1 MSLQQELSSWF
12 APKPPANDDK
22 NAINNEKDEDDIPP
36 VPKIGD
42 NPPSVPKL
50 SFQPEPNRND
60 GGPPRPTILAFLRH
74 CGCPFAEKTF
84 LNLRETAR
92 NHRGPTD
99 RQDAAIDFIAISH
112 SSATATETWLQ
123 SLPQA
128 GSEPGNLRVIVDE
141 DLEIYRAWGLGV
153 AGYSHVLSPRA
164 LGEVWRLGSEEGIW
178 NRPTESGSR
187 WQVSGFFAVGGDEE
201 GEGKENGGNGGMV
214 VKWGRGAERA
224 DDVPDFEEAV
234 RALGR

>member
-1 MSLQQELSSWF
+1 MSLQQEFSSWF
-12 APKPPANDDK
+12 APKPPTHDDK
-22 NAINNEKDEDDIPP
+22 NKTNNEKVEEDIPP
-36 VPKIGD
+36 VPKIGEQ
-42 NPPSVPKL
+42 PPSVPKL
-50 SFQPEPNRND
+50 SFQPQPSRND
-60 GGPPRPTILAFLRH
+60 SGPPKPTIIAFLRH

-92 NHRGPTD
+92 NRRSP
-99 RQDAAIDFIAISH
+99 QDQQDGTIDFIAISH
-112 SSATATETWLQ
+112 SSAPATETWLQ

-141 DLEIYRAWGLGV
+141 ELEIYRAWGLGV
-153 AGYSHVLSPRA
+153 AGYTHVLSPRA

-187 WQVSGFFAVGGDEE
+187 WQVSGFFAVGGS
-201 GEGKENGGNGGMV
+201 NGDGGMV
-214 VKWGRGAERA
+214 VKWGRAAERA
-224 DDVPDFEEAV
+224 DDVPDFQEAV

>member
-12 APKPPANDDK
+12 APKPPAVDK
-22 NAINNEKDEDDIPP
+22 ANNKNEKEDDDIPP
-36 VPKIGD
+36 VPQIGD
-42 NPPSVPKL
+42 KPPSVPKL
-50 SFQPEPNRND
+50 SFQENRK
-60 GGPPRPTILAFLRH
+60 PTILAFLRH

-92 NHRGPTD
+92 EHRGSGGGGSGD
-99 RQDAAIDFIAISH
+99 SIDFIAISH
-112 SSATATETWLQ
+112 SSAAATETWLQ

-128 GSEPGNLRVIVDE
+128 GSEPRNLRVVVDE
-141 DLEIYRAWGLGV
+141 DREIYRAWGLGV
-153 AGYSHVLSPRA
+153 AGYAHVLSPSA

-187 WQVSGFFAVGGDEE
+187 WQVSGFFAVGVDGKGGGD
-201 GEGKENGGNGGMV
+201 GEGDGMV
-214 VKWGRGAERA
+214 VKWGRAAERA
-224 DDVPDFEEAV
+224 DDVPDFEEGV

>member
-12 APKPPANDDK
+12 APKPPAVDK
-22 NAINNEKDEDDIPP
+22 NNNKNEKDEDDIPP
-36 VPKIGD
+36 VPQIGD
-42 NPPSVPKL
+42 KPPSVPKL
-50 SFQPEPNRND
+50 PFPQNPD
-60 GGPPRPTILAFLRH
+60 GPKPTILAFLRH

-92 NHRGPTD
+92 EHRGSGGGGSGD
-99 RQDAAIDFIAISH
+99 SIDFIAISH

-128 GSEPGNLRVIVDE
+128 GSEPRNLRVVVDE

-153 AGYSHVLSPRA
+153 AGYAHVLSPSA

-178 NRPTESGSR
+178 NRPTE
-187 WQVSGFFAVGGDEE
+187 
-201 GEGKENGGNGGMV
+201 
-214 VKWGRGAERA
+214 
-224 DDVPDFEEAV
+224 
-234 RALGR
+234 

>member
-12 APKPPANDDK
+12 APKPPTKDDDRK
-22 NAINNEKDEDDIPP
+22 SNNEIDEDDIPP

-50 SFQPEPNRND
+50 SFQPNRND
-60 GGPPRPTILAFLRH
+60 SGPPRPTILAFLRH

-92 NHRGPTD
+92 NHRGPAQD
-99 RQDAAIDFIAISH
+99 DQDASIDFIAISH
-112 SSATATETWLQ
+112 SSAAATETWLQ

-141 DLEIYRAWGLGV
+141 ELEVYRAWGLGV
-153 AGYSHVLSPRA
+153 AGYGHVLSPRA

-187 WQVSGFFAVGGDEE
+187 WQVSGFFAVGGLEGKGE
-201 GEGKENGGNGGMV
+201 GEAGMV
-214 VKWGRGAERA
+214 VKWGRAAERA
-224 DDVPDFEEAV
+224 DDVPDFEEGV

>member
-12 APKPPANDDK
+12 APKPPAVEKDNNNK
-22 NAINNEKDEDDIPP
+22 NEKTDEDDIPP
-36 VPKIGD
+36 VPQIGEK
-42 NPPSVPKL
+42 PPSVPKL
-50 SFQPEPNRND
+50 PFPQSPD
-60 GGPPRPTILAFLRH
+60 GPRPTILAFLRH

-92 NHRGPTD
+92 EHRSSGGGGGGP
-99 RQDAAIDFIAISH
+99 QDSIDFIAISH
-112 SSATATETWLQ
+112 SSPTATETWLR

-128 GSEPGNLRVIVDE
+128 GSEPRNLRVVVDE

-153 AGYSHVLSPRA
+153 AGYAHVLSPSA

-187 WQVSGFFAVGGDEE
+187 WQVSGFFAIGVD
-201 GEGKENGGNGGMV
+201 GNGDGDGDGSGMV
-214 VKWGRGAERA
+214 VKWGRAAERA
-224 DDVPDFEEAV
+224 DDVPDFEEGV
-234 RALGR
+234 RALGL